1 MNIVLSL
8 LAVSVGH
15 ACPLKP
21 SERVVAK
28 VPAACYTMARTAAV
42 EIFANKYPDDRG
54 YVRNTDFARY
64 AGETL
69 AFFSSVPWYISGVSS
84 IAVIKTPLLL
94 RNSPTITAVSYDTT
108 GGASKR
114 GLGLG
119 NAHPATIKIRNKLAK
134 KSFANCTESLPAIV
148 AECFVCFCH
157 FVRVFAFFDGVAAV
171 VECIH
176 QLTRQAVIHGFF
188 AALTSSDD

>member
-64 AGETL
+64 AGDG
-69 AFFSSVPWYISGVSS
+69 AIYITVWVKRASQEIAEPLGVYVH
-84 IAVIKTPLLL
+84 ADGLKCVI
-94 RNSPTITAVSYDTT
+94 D
-108 GGASKR
+108 
-114 GLGLG
+114 
-119 NAHPATIKIRNKLAK
+119 
-134 KSFANCTESLPAIV
+134 
-148 AECFVCFCH
+148 FVN
-157 FVRVFAFFDGVAAV
+157 D
-171 VECIH
+171 
-176 QLTRQAVIHGFF
+176 
-188 AALTSSDD
+188 